1 MKVEKTS
8 RTKYDGNLA
17 AGQFNDRCS
26 ASPNYGGAVIGPI
39 AAGVP
44 ETWQVRTPEM
54 PAFFSNLNS
63 KAVSVSLFMRET
75 SPRAL

>member
-1 MKVEKTS
+1 M
-8 RTKYDGNLA
+8 
-17 AGQFNDRCS
+17 
-26 ASPNYGGAVIGPI
+26 IGPI

>member
-1 MKVEKTS
+1 M
-8 RTKYDGNLA
+8 
-17 AGQFNDRCS
+17 
-26 ASPNYGGAVIGPI
+26 IGPI

-75 SPRAL
+75 SHAPCRCVASTHTSKGS